1 MADDLDDMLFDLGSK
16 AKPGGGGSANKRPA
30 KRKQQVD
37 EDDDNLFGSDSEDG
51 DAAPSGR
58 SPPAA
63 APQRAGSGRAASQ
76 QPSSKRA
83 RAQPEEEE
91 EEGDDDGYDSDLYA
105 GDEDRDRLQ
114 AMTELDREMILA
126 DRAEKR
132 DQDRQRRQLLQQQ
145 RSMAVQVWL
154 TILSVAEG
162 PPR

>member
-16 AKPGGGGSANKRPA
+16 PKPGGGGSANKRPA

-51 DAAPSGR
+51 DA
-58 SPPAA
+58 PPAA
-63 APQRAGSGRAASQ
+63 APQRAGSSKAASQ
-76 QPSSKRA
+76 QPNSKRA
-83 RAQPEEEE
+83 RPQPEEEE
-91 EEGDDDGYDSDLYA
+91 EEGDDDGYGSDLYVD
-105 GDEDRDRLQ
+105 DEDRDRLQ

-145 RSMAVQVWL
+145 RSMAVQVWSIMCL
-154 TILSVAEG
+154 ITEEQ
-162 PPR
+162 PHPY